1 MILSD
6 RTGWIE
12 LAECRGMDPNLFHP
26 GRGDNRGVV
35 EALQVC
41 ERCPVT
47 AQCLLD
53 KMTVSNVALPDVPEV
68 PHDRHIG
75 IVGGTTGRQRRQ
87 MDLDPS
93 AMPMLRLRAQVEA
106 QGLAVPS

>member
-1 MILSD
+1 MIVSD

-12 LAECRGMDPNLFHP
+12 LAACRGMDPSFFHP
-26 GRGDNRGVV
+26 GRGDRHGVAD
-35 EALQVC
+35 ALAVC
-41 ERCPVT
+41 ERCPVP

-53 KMTVSNVALPDVPEV
+53 KMTAPRVDLPDV

-87 MDLDPS
+87 MDGDPRT
-93 AMPMLRLRAQVEA
+93 MVTLRRRAQVEA
-106 QGLAVPS
+106 QGLAVSA